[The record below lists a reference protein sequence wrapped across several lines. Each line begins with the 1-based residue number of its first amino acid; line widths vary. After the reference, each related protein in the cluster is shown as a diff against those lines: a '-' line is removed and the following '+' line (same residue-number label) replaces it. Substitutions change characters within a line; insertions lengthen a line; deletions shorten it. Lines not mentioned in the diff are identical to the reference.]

1 MSNDHMRNVHPDLPG
16 GKVKS
21 RKYRKII
28 FGTYEQVNKKQRLL
42 LKYRIECF
50 SKLYA
55 ETSAGTLRKEIK
67 IICNLHKKI
76 RENNV

>member
-28 FGTYEQVNKKQRLL
+28 FGTYEQIKKKQAC
-42 LKYRIECF
+42 KYTKNQIEAAFCPEGDEDVCTHQ
-50 SKLYA
+50 SP
-55 ETSAGTLRKEIK
+55 GG
-67 IICNLHKKI
+67 
-76 RENNV
+76 